1 MLQPALGYMG
11 GRTWVESVASQGKN
25 MGEDAKVDGISSLR
39 EHAKGGAW
47 GQDAASPGSKV
58 TIWYMNVG

>member
-39 EHAKGGAW
+39 EHPKGGA
-47 GQDAASPGSKV
+47 
-58 TIWYMNVG
+58 